1 MSSSAKICTEAGFKR
16 QQAFLEAAER
26 QGTVYLRGE
35 VDEERQRMGITVL
48 KMNKG
53 GKGDSSGVLEEEI
66 FGPILPVIPAKVKC
80 APIAMSGYVNGG
92 TDV

>member
-1 MSSSAKICTEAGFKR
+1 
-16 QQAFLEAAER
+16 
-26 QGTVYLRGE
+26 
-35 VDEERQRMGITVL
+35 MGITVL

-66 FGPILPVIPAKVKC
+66 FGPILPVIPVKVKC